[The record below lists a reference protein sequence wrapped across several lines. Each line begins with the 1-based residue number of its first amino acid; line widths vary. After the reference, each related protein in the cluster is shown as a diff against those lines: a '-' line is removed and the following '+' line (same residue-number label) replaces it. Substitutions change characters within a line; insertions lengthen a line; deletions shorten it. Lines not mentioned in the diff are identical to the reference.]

1 VGQSAFDDPTRQ
13 VKSVAGAPVNAGPAL
28 CCQKRSSP
36 QHHGTLEIEPLE
48 AQENNMA
55 ENKKSGALTTVLTYD
70 DVRSV
75 SPALEH

>member
-1 VGQSAFDDPTRQ
+1 
-13 VKSVAGAPVNAGPAL
+13 
-28 CCQKRSSP
+28 
-36 QHHGTLEIEPLE
+36 LEIEPLE